1 MEECRADGLT
11 KTSLS
16 KIAELK
22 TMTMEVET
30 VYVEYTTV
38 VQQVS
43 KRFSGVPLCQQ
54 TLYSKYL
61 GQSGIETTGFPDEC
75 TNGAVLPLHFKLF
88 FTSSDRDV
96 DAKGNSGV
104 YNKEYR
110 RRARES
116 PRLPRDGR
124 YDS

>member
-75 TNGAVLPLHFKLF
+75 TNGAVLSIMVILTSTFQIILHLLR
-88 FTSSDRDV
+88 S
-96 DAKGNSGV
+96 
-104 YNKEYR
+104 
-110 RRARES
+110 
-116 PRLPRDGR
+116 
-124 YDS
+124 